1 MVKKQYGG
9 NFKGQKH
16 QRGGNFKGAK
26 HQRGKKQN
34 GGGAGLALAAG
45 LAIPAILGAAS
56 KILPGV
62 FGKKKAAPVTNHNYN
77 GQKQQPQRTQQPMYR
92 PTPYRQPQ
100 YYQPQQPYYFRQPR
114 RQRPPPPHYYQAPA
128 RYTRQKGGRVSRL
141 KYVYR

>member
-1 MVKKQYGG
+1 MVKKQSGG
-9 NFKGQKH
+9 NFKGQKL

-62 FGKKKAAPVTNHNYN
+62 FVKKSSTCNK
-77 GQKQQPQRTQQPMYR
+77 
-92 PTPYRQPQ
+92 
-100 YYQPQQPYYFRQPR
+100 
-114 RQRPPPPHYYQAPA
+114 
-128 RYTRQKGGRVSRL
+128 S
-141 KYVYR
+141 